1 MRGNMST
8 RAKQN
13 GKKSAGAFVGFFGRF
28 LKGIKEGDIFVRLSL
43 IIMGAGYFARKQY
56 IKGILISVFQ
66 VVATAYTVLIGL
78 PYIMKF
84 PSLGTVKRES
94 VYDPVTMKNVYNDY
108 DHSFKILLFSIIS
121 IVLLLGFLVIWIN
134 NISSVRRLQVLKE
147 QGKHINT
154 FKEDWR
160 ELFNHKF
167 HITMLFLPCTGILTF
182 TVMPLLVLILIA
194 FTNYDQQHM
203 PPSELFTW
211 VGLSNFKQLISTSA
225 SATFSYSFVKVLS
238 WTLIWAF
245 LATFTTYIGGIL
257 LAMFIN
263 NKKTKCKK
271 MWRTLFIITIAV
283 PQFVS
288 LLLVRYFFT
297 DSGIANTICNN
308 IGLTDFLKSIGLV
321 SSHLNHIP
329 FFTSP
334 GWAKTMIVLVNIW
347 IGVPYQMLIATGI
360 LMNIPEDLYE
370 SARIDGANAFQSFRK
385 ITKPYMLFVTAPS
398 LITSFVANINNF
410 NVIYLLTQDV
420 YKTMDQKL
428 ANSNAKEIDLLVTW
442 LYRLTQEYYNF
453 KMASVIGIMV
463 FVVCAIFTLLAFSR
477 TIKGDKEDR
486 FQL

>member
-1 MRGNMST
+1 MGT
-8 RAKQN
+8 RAKN
-13 GKKSAGAFVGFFGRF
+13 KTKKTAGAFVGFFGRF
-28 LKGIKEGDIFVRLSL
+28 FNGIKEGDAAVRLSL
-43 IIMGAGYFARKQY
+43 LIMGAGYFARKQY
-56 IKGILISVFQ
+56 VKGILITIFQ
-66 VVATAYTVLIGL
+66 MVATAYTILVGV
-78 PYIMKF
+78 PYLVKF
-84 PSLGTVKRES
+84 PTLGTVKRES
-94 VYDPVTMKNVYNDY
+94 VYDAATMKNVYNDY
-108 DHSFKILLFSIIS
+108 DHSFKILLFGIIS
-121 IVLLLGFLVIWIN
+121 IAILVGFLIIWMN
-134 NISSVRRLQVLKE
+134 NISSVRKLQLLKE

-154 FKEDWR
+154 FKEDVKDM
-160 ELFNHKF
+160 FNHKF
-167 HITMLFLPCTGILTF
+167 HITMLFMPCTGILAF
-182 TVMPLLVLILIA
+182 TVMPLLVLIAIA

-211 VGLSNFKQLISTSA
+211 VGFANFKQLFNTTA
-225 SATFSYSFVKVLS
+225 SATFSYSFLKVLS
-238 WTLIWAF
+238 WTIVWAI

-271 MWRTLFIITIAV
+271 VWRTLFIITIAV

-288 LLLVRYFFT
+288 LLLIRYFLS
-297 DSGIANTICNN
+297 DSGIVNTICSN

-321 SSHLNHIP
+321 PSYLEHIP
-329 FFTSP
+329 FFTNP

-360 LMNIPEDLYE
+360 LMNIPEDMYE
-370 SARIDGANAFQSFRK
+370 SARIDGANPFQTFRK
-385 ITKPYMLFVTAPS
+385 ITMPYMLFVTAPN
-398 LITSFVANINNF
+398 LITQFVANINNF

-442 LYRLTQEYYNF
+442 LYRLTQEYYNY

-463 FVVCAIFTLLAFSR
+463 FIVCAVFTLIAFSR
-477 TIKGDKEDR
+477 TIKGDKEER